1 MELSALTT
9 YMLAKPATTQEQPFG
24 PEVLVFKVVGKMYAL
39 VAWQDTPLSLSL
51 KCNPDLA
58 QSLRATYPA
67 ITPGYHLNKEHWNTL
82 LLDGSIPEAEVL
94 SLIDHSYEL
103 VVKGLKK
110 SERAKLGQL

>member
-1 MELSALTT
+1 MELAALTT
-9 YMLAKPATTQEQPFG
+9 YMLTKPATTQEQPFG
-24 PEVLVFKVVGKMYAL
+24 PEVLVFKVMGKMYAL
-39 VAWQDTPLSLSL
+39 VAWQDAPLSLSL

-103 VVKGLKK
+103 VVRGLKK

>member
-1 MELSALTT
+1 
-9 YMLAKPATTQEQPFG
+9 MLAKPATTQEQPFG
-24 PEVLVFKVVGKMYAL
+24 PEVLVFKVMGKVYAL
-39 VAWQDTPLSLSL
+39 LAWQDAPLRLSL

-103 VVKGLKK
+103 VVQGLKK

>member
-1 MELSALTT
+1 MELAALTT